1 MRILFWGTPDFAV
14 PSLRALVGEGHD
26 VVGVVTQPDRPAG
39 RGRRLRASPVK
50 EVALD
55 QEIPVL
61 TPERPVGEEFEAALR
76 ELDPELSVVVAYGH
90 ILRPRILELPP
101 LGSVNVHA
109 SLLPDLRGAAPV
121 NWAVAR
127 GLERTGVTIMQMS
140 EGMDAGPILLQR
152 EIPIASDDSATALY
166 LRLAE
171 VGAQALVEALVAMEA
186 GLLEPREQDH
196 AAATF
201 APKVNRE
208 TARIDWA
215 RPARQVADHI
225 RGMDMVPGA
234 WTTLDGEPVKLFSPR
249 VPLGLTAPEE
259 GSSLG
264 GAAGLG
270 SPGEGVRREE
280 NPGSA
285 PPPAPPSEG
294 PAPPSEA
301 PAPGAILAAHPDRG
315 LVVAT
320 GAGGQV
326 ELDEIQP
333 PGKRRMLAADWLRGR
348 DPFPPEACFR

>member
-14 PSLRALVGEGHD
+14 PSLRALVGEGHE

-61 TPERPVGEEFEAALR
+61 TPERPVGEDFEAQLR

-90 ILRPRILELPP
+90 ILRPGILELPAR
-101 LGSVNVHA
+101 GSVNVHA
-109 SLLPDLRGAAPV
+109 SLLPELRGAAPV

-127 GLERTGVTIMQMS
+127 GFERTGVTIMRMS

-152 EIPIASDDSATALY
+152 EIPIAPDDSATSVY
-166 LRLAE
+166 MRLSE
-171 VGAQALVEALVAMEA
+171 LGAQALVEALVAMEA
-186 GLLEPREQDH
+186 DLLEPQEQDH

-208 TARIDWA
+208 TARIDWT
-215 RPARQVADHI
+215 RPAREVADHI

-234 WTTLDGEPVKLFSPR
+234 WTTLDGEPVKLFSPH
-249 VPLGLTAPEE
+249 LPEAT
-259 GSSLG
+259 S
-264 GAAGLG
+264 AGQ
-270 SPGEGVRREE
+270 SD
-280 NPGSA
+280 
-285 PPPAPPSEG
+285 PPAGPPEPG
-294 PAPPSEA
+294 TILEA
-301 PAPGAILAAHPDRG
+301 DPQGL

-326 ELDEIQP
+326 VLGEIQP
-333 PGKRRMLAADWLRGR
+333 PGKRRMPAADWLRGR
-348 DPFPPEACFR
+348 DPLPPEVRFR